1 MGAATMKRLFWTAL
15 GLGAGVVIGAG
26 VMRWANETRE
36 SLRPRSLADN
46 LVEAAASWR
55 DRLADALEA
64 GREAMAERE
73 EALHARYEGFS
84 ADTAR
89 ARNGA
94 DG

>member
-1 MGAATMKRLFWTAL
+1 
-15 GLGAGVVIGAG
+15 VIGAG
-26 VMRWANETRE
+26 VMRWASEARE

-46 LVEAAASWR
+46 LIETAADWR
-55 DRLADALEA
+55 YRLAEALEA

-73 EALHARYEGFS
+73 QALHERYQGLS
-84 ADTAR
+84 ADPRAR